1 MTEVQ
6 EPSNNWI
13 WGGGGGH
20 SRGGKTQETSRLLIT
35 PIIWGGGAR
44 VESMYVTPNIF
55 DVEFGNPR
63 RTGVRS

>member
-13 WGGGGGH
+13 WGGGGTQ
-20 SRGGKTQETSRLLIT
+20 SRVEDTRNIS
-35 PIIWGGGAR
+35 IINYSYYLGGGGAR